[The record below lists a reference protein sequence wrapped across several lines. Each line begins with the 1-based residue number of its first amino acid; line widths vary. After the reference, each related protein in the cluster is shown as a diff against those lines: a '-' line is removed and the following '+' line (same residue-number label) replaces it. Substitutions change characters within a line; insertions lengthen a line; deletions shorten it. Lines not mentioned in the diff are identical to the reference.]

1 MSPLTNT
8 IVSTFESVCILGSIA
23 GRENICYSFP
33 TRRHALTEDTLLIS
47 VLLMQT
53 TVLVSYPH
61 ALNPESLN
69 HATPAMRFTTANI
82 IIGKSVGPAHWCSSP
97 TMVGFYCT
105 RQRKD
110 IWPMWFSSEKIWG
123 PGDESGPSAVSCLG
137 FTACKSV
144 LCWRAGG
151 TASVRS
157 RSLRNRPSLFRAET
171 ISVSHSARSDCVQ
184 LHVYSWEKA
193 FVFLHSSKT
202 SIHVCN
208 IIELWRCV
216 QC

>member
-8 IVSTFESVCILGSIA
+8 IVSAFESVCILGSIA

-33 TRRHALTEDTLLIS
+33 TRRRALTEDTLLIS
-47 VLLMQT
+47 VPLMQT
-53 TVLVSYPH
+53 TALVSYPH

-110 IWPMWFSSEKIWG
+110 IWPMWFSSEKNLGPRRWIWALCSFG
-123 PGDESGPSAVSCLG
+123 VCVSQPVNQSSAGELGVQPRWEIDRPFSGP
-137 FTACKSV
+137 K
-144 LCWRAGG
+144 
-151 TASVRS
+151 
-157 RSLRNRPSLFRAET
+157 RP
-171 ISVSHSARSDCVQ
+171 Q
-184 LHVYSWEKA
+184 LAIQWGA
-193 FVFLHSSKT
+193 IVFNCT
-202 SIHVCN
+202 SIHEK
-208 IIELWRCV
+208 ELSYSCIFQKRVFTFVTLSNCGDV
-216 QC
+216 YSVNRMF